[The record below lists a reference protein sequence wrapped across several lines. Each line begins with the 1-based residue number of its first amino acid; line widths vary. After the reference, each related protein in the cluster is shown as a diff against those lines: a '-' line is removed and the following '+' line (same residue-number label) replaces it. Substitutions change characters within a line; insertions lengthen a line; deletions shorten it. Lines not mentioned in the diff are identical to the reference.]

1 MATRLDYKVSVTPIQ
16 EVGDDTEGGGVKT
29 DVIAFDWQKSAE
41 SIGKQEQDIQQ
52 KKLDE
57 EKHIRDQ
64 EIQGEMDKRAAE
76 EALGISKEAIDIYKE
91 QAEFLSGKRYTN
103 TDLQHYIAEL
113 FQPQL
118 LVERAK
124 ENIRR
129 EVPMDDEFKQTASAL
144 YEMVDI
150 QPGAQM
156 ASSKGTWWGAFNVV
170 TFYFDHHRREAM
182 QGGRLHSAWFGT
194 GANTKVK
201 ALNKAIEYAKAA

>member
-1 MATRLDYKVSVTPIQ
+1 MF
-16 EVGDDTEGGGVKT
+16 DD
-29 DVIAFDWQKSAE
+29 
-41 SIGKQEQDIQQ
+41 
-52 KKLDE
+52 
-57 EKHIRDQ
+57 
-64 EIQGEMDKRAAE
+64 EIKRAAE

-144 YEMVDI
+144 YEMVDT

-201 ALNKAIEYAKAA
+201 ALNKAIEYAKVA